1 MLAAWYKN
9 FGAAEN
15 VLETGEIAEPKP
27 GKGEVKIKI
36 HSSGVNPSDTKK
48 RAGSNPDILDDGPI
62 IPHSDGAGEVVDVSD
77 EKLRHRI
84 GEKVWVYESQHNRRF
99 GTAAEFVCL
108 PSHNAVKLPDGVSY
122 DTGAMLGIPAMTA
135 HRCVYNSE
143 DIKDRYVLITGGAG
157 RVGHYCIQWAKKAG
171 AIVIA
176 TSSNNKGRQDCKQA
190 GADIILSHP
199 SETFKEEILEL
210 TKGQKIDKIIDG
222 DFGKNIN
229 FLLSAIKPNSSISTY
244 ASMTE
249 KTPVIPFYQMMNL
262 NVQIKMVFVYDMPK
276 KAKESAILD
285 ITKALKDN
293 KLVNRLY
300 KNYSLKE
307 ISQAH
312 RKIENSKTSYGA
324 VIVNPQVIST

>member
-9 FGAAEN
+9 FGTAEN

-36 HSSGVNPSDTKK
+36 HSSGVNPSDTKN

-84 GEKVWVYESQHNRRF
+84 GEKVWVYESQHNRRL

-108 PSHNAVKLPDGVSY
+108 PSNNAVRLPDGVSY

-135 HRCVYNSE
+135 HRCVYNS
-143 DIKDRYVLITGGAG
+143 DGIRDRYVLITGGAG

-176 TSSNNKGRQDCKQA
+176 TSSNNEGGQECKKA
-190 GADIILSHP
+190 GADIILGHP
-199 SETFKEEILEL
+199 SETFKEEILDL
-210 TKGQKIDKIIDG
+210 TKGHKIDKIIDG

-229 FLLSAIKPNSSISTY
+229 HLLSVIKPNSSISTY

-249 KTPVIPFYQMMNL
+249 KTPVIPFYKMMNL
-262 NVQIKMVFVYDMPK
+262 NVQMKMVFVYDMPK
-276 KAKESAILD
+276 KAKDYAILD
-285 ITKALKDN
+285 ITKALKGN
-293 KLVNRLY
+293 KLLNRLY
-300 KNYSLKE
+300 KNYNLKE

-312 RKIENSKTSYGA
+312 QKIENSKTSYGA
-324 VIVNPQVIST
+324 VIVNP

>member
-9 FGAAEN
+9 FGTAEN
-15 VLETGEIAEPKP
+15 VLETGEFAEPKP

-48 RAGSNPDILDDGPI
+48 RAGSNPDILNDGPV
-62 IPHSDGAGEVVDVSD
+62 IPHSDGAGEIVDVSD

-84 GEKVWVYESQHNRRF
+84 GEKVWVYESQHNRRL

-108 PSHNAVKLPDGVSY
+108 PSNNAVRLPDGVSY

-135 HRCVYNSE
+135 HRCVYNS
-143 DIKDRYVLITGGAG
+143 DGIRDRYVLITGGAG

-176 TSSNNKGRQDCKQA
+176 TSSNNKGGQDCKQA

-199 SETFKEEILEL
+199 SETFKQEILDL
-210 TKGQKIDKIIDG
+210 TKGHKIDKIIDG

-229 FLLSAIKPNSSISTY
+229 HLLSVIKPNSSISTY

-249 KTPVIPFYQMMNL
+249 KTPGIPFYQMMNL

-285 ITKALKDN
+285 ITKALKEN
-293 KLVNRLY
+293 KLLNRLY
-300 KNYSLKE
+300 KNYNLKE

-312 RKIENSKTSYGA
+312 QKIENLKTSYGA
-324 VIVNPQVIST
+324 VIVNP

>member
-9 FGAAEN
+9 FGTAEN
-15 VLETGEIAEPKP
+15 VLETGEFAEPKP

-36 HSSGVNPSDTKK
+36 YSSGVNPSDTKK

-62 IPHSDGAGEVVDVSD
+62 IPHSDGAGEIVDVSD

-84 GEKVWVYESQHNRRF
+84 GENVWVYESQHNRRL

-108 PSHNAVKLPDGVSY
+108 PSHNAVRLPDGVSY

-135 HRCVYNSE
+135 HRCVHNSG

-176 TSSNNKGRQDCKQA
+176 TSSNNKGGQECKKA
-190 GADIILSHP
+190 GADIIVGHP
-199 SETFKEEILEL
+199 SETFKEEILDL
-210 TKGQKIDKIIDG
+210 TKGQKIEKIIDG

-229 FLLSAIKPNSSISTY
+229 YLLSVIKPNSSICTY

-262 NVQIKMVFVYDMPK
+262 NVKMKMVFVYDMPN

-285 ITKALKDN
+285 ITKALKEN
-293 KLVNRLY
+293 KLLNRLY
-300 KNYSLKE
+300 KNYNLKE

-312 RKIENSKTSYGA
+312 QKIENSKTSYGA
-324 VIVNPQVIST
+324 VIVNP

>member
-1 MLAAWYKN
+1 MLAAWYNN
-9 FGAAEN
+9 FGKAEN
-15 VLETGEIAEPKP
+15 VLETGEFAEPKP

-36 HSSGVNPSDTKK
+36 YSSGVNPSDTKK
-48 RAGSNPDILDDGPI
+48 RAGSNPDILDDGPV
-62 IPHSDGAGEVVDVSD
+62 IPHSDGAGEIVDVSD

-84 GEKVWVYESQHNRRF
+84 GEKVWVYESQHNRRL

-108 PSHNAVKLPDGVSY
+108 PSHNAVRLPDGVSF
-122 DTGAMLGIPAMTA
+122 DIGAMLGIPAMTA
-135 HRCVYNSE
+135 HRCVFNS
-143 DIKDRYVLITGGAG
+143 DGIRDRYVLITGGAG

-176 TSSNNKGRQDCKQA
+176 TSSNNKGGQDCKQA

-199 SETFKEEILEL
+199 SETFKEEILDL
-210 TKGQKIDKIIDG
+210 TKGQKIEKIIDG
-222 DFGKNIN
+222 DFGRNIN
-229 FLLSAIKPNSSISTY
+229 FLLSVIKPKSSISTY

-249 KTPVIPFYQMMNL
+249 KTPLIPFYQMMNL

-285 ITKALKDN
+285 ITKALKEN
-293 KLVNRLY
+293 KLLNRLY
-300 KNYSLKE
+300 KNYNLKE

-312 RKIENSKTSYGA
+312 QKIENSKTFYGA
-324 VIVNPQVIST
+324 VIVNP

>member
-1 MLAAWYKN
+1 MLAAWYNN
-9 FGAAEN
+9 FGTAEN
-15 VLETGEIAEPKP
+15 VLETGEFAEPKP
-27 GKGEVKIKI
+27 GRGEVKIKI

-48 RAGSNPDILDDGPI
+48 RAGLNPDILDDGPV
-62 IPHSDGAGEVVDVSD
+62 IPHSDGAGEIVDVSD

-84 GEKVWVYESQHNRRF
+84 GEKVWVYESQHNRRL
-99 GTAAEFVCL
+99 GTAAEFICL
-108 PSHNAVKLPDGVSY
+108 PSHNAVKLPYGVSY

-143 DIKDRYVLITGGAG
+143 DVKDRYVLITGGAG

-176 TSSNNKGRQDCKQA
+176 TSSNIKAEQECKSA
-190 GADIILSHP
+190 GADMILGHP
-199 SETFKEEILEL
+199 SETFKEEILDL
-210 TKGQKIDKIIDG
+210 TKGQKIEKIIDA

-229 FLLSAIKPNSSISTY
+229 YLLSVIKPNSSISTY

-285 ITKALKDN
+285 ITKALKEN
-293 KLVNRLY
+293 KLLNRLY
-300 KNYSLKE
+300 KNYNLKE

-312 RKIENSKTSYGA
+312 QKIENSKTSYGA
-324 VIVNPQVIST
+324 VIVNP

>member
-9 FGAAEN
+9 FGTAEN
-15 VLETGEIAEPKP
+15 VLETGEFAEPKP

-36 HSSGVNPSDTKK
+36 YSSGVNPSDTKK

-62 IPHSDGAGEVVDVSD
+62 IPHSDGAGEIVDVSD

-84 GEKVWVYESQHNRRF
+84 GEKVWVYESQHNRRL

-108 PSHNAVKLPDGVSY
+108 PSHNAVRLPDGVSY

-176 TSSNNKGRQDCKQA
+176 TSSNNEG
-190 GADIILSHP
+190 
-199 SETFKEEILEL
+199 
-210 TKGQKIDKIIDG
+210 
-222 DFGKNIN
+222 GKNVKRQELIS
-229 FLLSAIKPNSSISTY
+229 FLAIHRRLS
-244 ASMTE
+244 
-249 KTPVIPFYQMMNL
+249 
-262 NVQIKMVFVYDMPK
+262 K
-276 KAKESAILD
+276 K
-285 ITKALKDN
+285 
-293 KLVNRLY
+293 RF
-300 KNYSLKE
+300 
-307 ISQAH
+307 
-312 RKIENSKTSYGA
+312 
-324 VIVNPQVIST
+324 